1 MITSGS
7 VHDSRVIGAVLKKRI
22 YKGKKGKRKI
32 LIADKGY
39 RGEFCQNQ
47 AKKNQIRLE
56 IVGKN
61 RHGVERTHEHFKR
74 FRKLTIRYEKI
85 TSNYLGLFSL
95 AAAIIVFRKVLVI

>member
-1 MITSGS
+1 M
-7 VHDSRVIGAVLKKRI
+7 ALKKRI

-39 RGEFCQNQ
+39 RGEFCQLQ
-47 AKKNQIRLE
+47 AKKNQINLE
-56 IVGKN
+56 ITRKN
-61 RHGVERTHEHFKR
+61 RYPIERTHDHFKR
-74 FRKLTIRYEKI
+74 FRKLTIRYEKM